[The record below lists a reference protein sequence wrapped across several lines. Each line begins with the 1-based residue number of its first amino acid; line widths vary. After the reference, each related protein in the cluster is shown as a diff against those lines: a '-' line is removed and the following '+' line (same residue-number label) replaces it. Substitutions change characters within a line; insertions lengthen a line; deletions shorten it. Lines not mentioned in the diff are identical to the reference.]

1 MKDYGVSVLEQYQT
15 EVYSTRRIRGAVL
28 CSTDKGLLLLAE
40 TKAAPGRI
48 PALAALYRVLNENGF
63 TMVDAPLANNEGEYV
78 TQAEDGSRYVLKQWF
93 QGKECDVR
101 REAELLEGVRH
112 LAKLH
117 LVMQMG
123 ETKDADG
130 ENVWDRGRK
139 GETLAEEYERHNR
152 ELRKVRAFVCKRSV
166 KGEFE
171 TEFLKGFD
179 QMYALARAATEHL
192 KEAECEK
199 LYEEAYRK
207 NTIIH
212 GDYNYHNL
220 LFCPQGLAVTGFEH
234 AHRDI
239 QIEDFYYFL
248 RKTMEKHRYDERLG
262 ARMIRAYDAV
272 FPLSRR
278 QREYLAVRLAYPE
291 KFWKTANIYYHS
303 NKSWISAKNV
313 EKLQLAVAQTE
324 EKKGFLANLFAFHL

>member
-1 MKDYGVSVLEQYQT
+1 MKDYGISVLEQYQT

-40 TKAAPGRI
+40 TKAAPGRM
-48 PALAALYRVLNENGF
+48 PVLVALYRLLIENGF
-63 TMVDAPLANNEGEYV
+63 TMVDAPIANREGLYV

-101 REAELLEGVRH
+101 RETELLEGVRH
-112 LAKLH
+112 LARLH
-117 LVMQMG
+117 MVMRMQEPG
-123 ETKDADG
+123 EEAT
-130 ENVWDRGRK
+130 GRERRE
-139 GETLAEEYERHNR
+139 ETLAQEYDRHNR
-152 ELRKVRAFVCKRSV
+152 ELRKVRAFVRKRSV

-171 TEFLKGFD
+171 TEFLRGFD
-179 QMYALARAATEHL
+179 QMYHWAQASAGYLE
-192 KEAECEK
+192 EAGYQK
-199 LYEEAYRK
+199 LYEDACRE
-207 NTIIH
+207 NTVIH

-234 AHRDI
+234 AHRAI

-262 ARMIRAYDAV
+262 ARMLRAYDAV
-272 FPLSRR
+272 YPLSRE
-278 QREYLAVRLAYPE
+278 QRDYLAVRLAYPE

-303 NKSWISAKNV
+303 NKSWISAKSV
-313 EKLQLAVAQTE
+313 EKLQTAIAQTE
-324 EKKGFLANLFAFHL
+324 EKKKFLANLFAFHL

>member
-48 PALAALYRVLNENGF
+48 PALAALYRLLNENGF
-63 TMVDAPLANNEGEYV
+63 AMVDTPLANKDGEYV

-101 REAELLEGVRH
+101 RESELLESVRH
-112 LAKLH
+112 LARLH
-117 LVMQMG
+117 LVMQMPEASEG
-123 ETKDADG
+123 EKPQ
-130 ENVWDRGRK
+130 EMKRM
-139 GETLAEEYERHNR
+139 GETLGEEYDRHNR
-152 ELRKVRAFVCKRSV
+152 ELRKVRAFVCRRSV

-179 QMYALARAATEHL
+179 QMYELARAAAEHL

-199 LYEEAYRK
+199 LYEEACRK

-239 QIEDFYYFL
+239 QMEDFYYFL

-262 ARMIRAYDAV
+262 TRMIRAYDAV
-272 FPLSRR
+272 FPMSRR
-278 QREYLAVRLAYPE
+278 EREYLAVRLAYPE

-303 NKSWISAKNV
+303 NKSWISAKSV
-313 EKLQLAVAQTE
+313 EKLQTAVAQTE
-324 EKKGFLANLFAFHL
+324 EKKRFLANLFAFHL